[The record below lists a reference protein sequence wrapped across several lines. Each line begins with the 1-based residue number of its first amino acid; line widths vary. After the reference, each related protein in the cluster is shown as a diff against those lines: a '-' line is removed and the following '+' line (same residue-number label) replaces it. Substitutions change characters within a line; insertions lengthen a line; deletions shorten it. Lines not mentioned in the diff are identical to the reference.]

1 MNITIVLAVYN
12 NFELTKNCYEDIRKK
27 YPTVPIVI
35 SDGGSFDDTKSWGY
49 NINDENVYF
58 IGCANKLTFS
68 ENYNTAVN
76 TVKTDKLVLV
86 HNDMIFGEMFLENI
100 EKHIDEKTILSYT
113 TIEPPIF
120 SSHSR
125 AGKIIKD
132 FGSSF
137 HDFNHNN
144 FNTYVQ
150 NQKNNHNIYDGA
162 SFFMSIYKS
171 TFLDIGGF
179 DGKTFFPYFCEDDDF
194 LLRAKLKGYQHKTL
208 SSSVV
213 YHFVSKTSRFSDEYK
228 NQTNIFE
235 HNSNKNFIRKWGIPI
250 SEFNNKKYWLKNNF
264 VYNKI
269 NTTLISNNYNLVISL
284 EPFFDNITTTCDVDS
299 FIKKEQENTP
309 FSLYNKFTDKNEG
322 NLVFYCEEIKNDI
335 TLQKMMSF
343 KTNYQKYQK
352 GKYSVGDGIMLVK

>member
-76 TVKTDKLVLV
+76 AVKTDKLVLV

-137 HDFNHNN
+137 HDFNHND

-171 TFLDIGGF
+171 IFLDIGGF

-309 FSLYNKFTDKNEG
+309 FSLYNKFKNKNEG
-322 NLVFYCEEIKNDI
+322 ELVFYCEDIKNDT

-343 KTNYQKYQK
+343 KSNYQKYEK